1 MVFTRKKYLT
11 NISVI
16 QDRCLFAIQGP
27 LSFHTLSKILNINKK
42 MKFLDFNI
50 INYNNKNKSLKYIL
64 RKKDIKDIQLKDIQ
78 PLLDKI

>member
-1 MVFTRKKYLT
+1 MSTTMKKK
-11 NISVI
+11 NVI
-16 QDRCLFAIQGP
+16 IEFGKYKDKNVLVKNGP
-27 LSFHTLSKILNINKK
+27 FGYY
-42 MKFLDFNI
+42 